1 MNGFLIL
8 GLIVFALVGTW
19 CSALRLALQ
28 DPSRSEL
35 EGWRRRRTGS
45 TDPTANEPRVEWIFR
60 RRLELVTE
68 FAFVRTTMSVG
79 VTVIFVELFTAGDAD
94 GLAEPSELVLAGLAS
109 VFTLWISTSVMAGA
123 MANYVGTSLIMRAL
137 PILRFLDLLLGPL
150 ARVTAVMD
158 EAIRRLSGAN
168 LREDEAGERL
178 RRSIEDTTLG
188 GDLDESAAEMLE
200 NVVDFTSTEV
210 GTVMTPR
217 TEIEGIQFTDDLS
230 RIRSIIIEAGHSRI
244 PVYGEHL
251 DDIRGILYVKDLV
264 PYLGTDAADFRLDR
278 LLRQPIR
285 VPETK
290 PVQDLLRDFQRSEVH
305 MAIVVDEYGGTSGL
319 VTIED
324 VLEEIVGEIQDEHDT
339 EEELPPAIAQ
349 VADDRWEMDARFQI
363 YDLNELLETEIP
375 EDDDF
380 DTVAGFMLERLGR
393 VPVAGEI
400 IEAAGIRFEVLEAE
414 PTRIER
420 VSVIRLHP
428 SPDEDAYEA

>member
-1 MNGFLIL
+1 
-8 GLIVFALVGTW
+8 
-19 CSALRLALQ
+19 
-28 DPSRSEL
+28 
-35 EGWRRRRTGS
+35 
-45 TDPTANEPRVEWIFR
+45 
-60 RRLELVTE
+60 
-68 FAFVRTTMSVG
+68 
-79 VTVIFVELFTAGDAD
+79 
-94 GLAEPSELVLAGLAS
+94 
-109 VFTLWISTSVMAGA
+109 
-123 MANYVGTSLIMRAL
+123 
-137 PILRFLDLLLGPL
+137 LGPL
-150 ARVTAVMD
+150 AAITAVMD
-158 EAIRRLSGAN
+158 ESIRRLSGAN

-188 GDLDESAAEMLE
+188 GELDESAAEMLE

-230 RIRSIIIEAGHSRI
+230 GIRTIIIEAGHSRI

-251 DDIRGILYVKDLV
+251 DDIKGILYVKDLV
-264 PYLGTDAADFRLDR
+264 PYLGTDATDFRLDR

-339 EEELPPAIAQ
+339 EEELPPAIAR
-349 VADDRWEMDARFQI
+349 VDDDRWEMDARFQI
-363 YDLNELLETEIP
+363 YDLNELLETSIP

-393 VPVAGEI
+393 VPVVGEI
-400 IEAAGIRFEVLEAE
+400 VEAAGIRFEVLDAE

-420 VSVIRLHP
+420 VIVTRLAP
-428 SPDEDAYEA
+428 ESEESTAES

>member
-1 MNGFLIL
+1 MNNLLIL
-8 GLIVFALVGTW
+8 ALIVFTVVGTW

-35 EGWRRRRTGS
+35 EGWRRRRGGS
-45 TDPTANEPRVEWIFR
+45 DVDSEAPKVEWVLR
-60 RRLELVTE
+60 RRLHLVTE
-68 FAFVRTTMSVG
+68 FAFVRTTLSVA
-79 VTVIFVELFTAGDAD
+79 VTVIFVELFIGDVD
-94 GLAEPSELVLAGLAS
+94 RLAEPVDFLLAGLVS
-109 VFTLWISTSVMAGA
+109 VFTLWISMSVIAGA
-123 MANYVGTSLIMRAL
+123 LANYLGTSLVMRAL

-150 ARVTAVMD
+150 AAITAVMD
-158 EAIRRLSGAN
+158 ESIRRLSGAN

-188 GDLDESAAEMLE
+188 GELDESAAEMLE

-230 RIRSIIIEAGHSRI
+230 GIRTIIIEAGHSRI

-251 DDIRGILYVKDLV
+251 DDIKGILYVKDLV
-264 PYLGTDAADFRLDR
+264 PYLGTDATDFRLDR

-339 EEELPPAIAQ
+339 EEELPPAIAR
-349 VADDRWEMDARFQI
+349 VDDDRWEMDARFQI
-363 YDLNELLETEIP
+363 YDLNELLETSIP

-393 VPVAGEI
+393 VPVVGEI
-400 IEAAGIRFEVLEAE
+400 VEAAGIRFEVLDAE

-420 VSVIRLHP
+420 VIVTRLAP
-428 SPDEDAYEA
+428 ESEESTAES

>member
-1 MNGFLIL
+1 MISLLIL
-8 GLIVFALVGTW
+8 GLVVCTLVGTW
-19 CSALRLALQ
+19 CSSLRLALQ

-35 EGWRRRRTGS
+35 EGWRRRRTGRS
-45 TDPTANEPRVEWIFR
+45 DLDAEEPRVEWLFR
-60 RRLELVTE
+60 RRLHLVTE
-68 FAFVRTTMSVG
+68 FAFVRTMLSVA
-79 VTVIFVELFTAGDAD
+79 VTVIFVELFLSGDAD
-94 GLAEPSELVLAGLAS
+94 RLADPWELWLAGLAS
-109 VFTLWISTSVMAGA
+109 VFTLWISMSVVAGA
-123 MANYVGTSLIMRAL
+123 MASYLGTSLIMRAL

-150 ARVTAVMD
+150 AAVTAVMD

-188 GDLDESAAEMLE
+188 GELDESAAEMLE
-200 NVVDFTSTEV
+200 NLVDFTSTEV

-217 TEIEGIQFTDDLS
+217 TEIEGIQSTDNLS
-230 RIRSIIIEAGHSRI
+230 DIRTIIIEAGHSRI
-244 PVYGEHL
+244 PVFMENL

-264 PYLGTDAADFRLDR
+264 PYLGTEVEDFRLDR

-339 EEELPPAIAQ
+339 DEELPPAIAR
-349 VADDRWEMDARFQI
+349 VDDDRWEMDARFQI

-380 DTVAGFMLERLGR
+380 DTVAGFILERLGR
-393 VPVAGEI
+393 VPIVGEVV
-400 IEAAGIRFEVLEAE
+400 EAAGIRFEVLEAG

-420 VSVIRLHP
+420 ISVMRVVP
-428 SPDEDAYEA
+428 PAGTESSDV